1 MSADEFR
8 PGCLE
13 QQKNE
18 EILEKSLARKFHLE
32 CIKNSPKFA
41 RLFQESAQIDRKIV
55 SHVTFHA
62 LKIFRLQFRLLVPE
76 RNIRRKMFLPLP
88 NAFYFIF
95 CLTFIRPRAKRYA
108 RDLPIIGASCPRSQI
123 NGKLASRRLRVW
135 PRAQASNGC
144 AIVIRIT
151 LSNDFDNCRH

>member
-1 MSADEFR
+1 MSGEHWWIRAWLR
-8 PGCLE
+8 CLA
-13 QQKNE
+13 QQKDE
-18 EILEKSLARKFHLE
+18 EILESLKYLARKFHLE
-32 CIKNSPKFA
+32 CIKKFSKNS
-41 RLFQESAQIDRKIV
+41 LVFQECADWPYDCISRDISRIKDISV
-55 SHVTFHA
+55 LSHPREKHSTENFSTSVHHV
-62 LKIFRLQFRLLVPE
+62 L
-76 RNIRRKMFLPLP
+76 
-88 NAFYFIF
+88 FYF

-123 NGKLASRRLRVW
+123 NGKLASRR

>member
-1 MSADEFR
+1 M
-8 PGCLE
+8 
-13 QQKNE
+13 
-18 EILEKSLARKFHLE
+18 
-32 CIKNSPKFA
+32 NSG
-41 RLFQESAQIDRKIV
+41 LV
-55 SHVTFHA
+55 A
-62 LKIFRLQFRLLVPE
+62 LSRAAKGR
-76 RNIRRKMFLPLP
+76 RNIRELEIFGTKISFRMHKEILP
-88 NAFYFIF
+88 NSLVFQECADWPYDCISRDIPRIKDISVLSHPREKHSTENFSTSAHHILFYF

-123 NGKLASRRLRVW
+123 NGKLASRR